1 MNNRLL
7 RLSFFLLSIPA
18 LAGFFVFYLIPFV
31 RTIWYSMIDN
41 TFQKNF
47 VFIDNYANALKN
59 TYFQLAIKNTFIF
72 SLVGVICIVA
82 LSLLLSFGLFRLTE
96 RFSFINNLLIAPMI
110 LPTASV
116 IFVWQM
122 VFQNDVY
129 KQLVK
134 HATMEGFW
142 TVLPIFLLYIWKNTG
157 INIIIISAAIAGV
170 PKETREAAD
179 LDGASGLT
187 QYRHITLPLI
197 TPNIMFV
204 VVLSFV
210 NALKS
215 FRESYL
221 FFQTDYPPDAAYTVQ
236 YYMNNHFRKLNYPN
250 LTTGSVIFT
259 IMLVIILL
267 VFYQWENKYNDRIH

>member
-204 VVLSFV
+204 VVLSS
-210 NALKS
+210 A
-215 FRESYL
+215 RP
-221 FFQTDYPPDAAYTVQ
+221 TGWP
-236 YYMNNHFRKLNYPN
+236 
-250 LTTGSVIFT
+250 TGSP
-259 IMLVIILL
+259 
-267 VFYQWENKYNDRIH
+267 R